1 MDEIM
6 IKIENVEKEYKLG
19 EIGGTTL
26 KEALQRFWAKIRKKE
41 DPTRRIG
48 AKNYN
53 KGEKFKA
60 LNGVSF
66 EVKKGEA
73 IGLIGHNGAGKS
85 TLLKL
90 ITRVTAPTKG
100 KILLNGRVASMLEVG
115 TGFHG
120 ELTGRENVYMNGAI
134 LGMTKKEID
143 AKIESIIDFSEVR
156 EFIDTPVKRYSSG
169 MFVKLAFAVASHL
182 DAEILLMDEVLAVGD
197 MAFQNKC
204 INKMKEVVSSGKT
217 IIYVSHNMDTI
228 RRLCNKTVVLQA
240 GKVVF
245 EGAVEAGIA
254 RYLNIDENVPSVE
267 FDLTKMSHI
276 TEATLDFE
284 MKALKLGNKI
294 QPIYSND
301 ESLVLNFKMLAKCD
315 LEHVRYRMIIR
326 TEEDFIIGTSFSK
339 EFSVKK
345 GTINLSLSFNLA
357 NLVPNKYYVS
367 ISFVQMLDNGDNKM
381 LDHIQRAF
389 SFELLRAESI
399 EYIWFKKTWGLVR
412 LEESKLLTN
421 NNI

>member
-19 EIGGTTL
+19 EIGGTTI
-26 KEALQRFWAKIRKKE
+26 KEAMQRFWAKIRKKE

-48 AKNYN
+48 TKNYN

-100 KILLNGRVASMLEVG
+100 KIFLNGRVASMLEVG

-120 ELTGRENVYMNGAI
+120 ELTGRENIYMNGAI
-134 LGMTKKEID
+134 LGMTKNEID
-143 AKIESIIDFSEVR
+143 SKIESIIDFSEVR

-197 MAFQNKC
+197 MTFQNKC

-245 EGAVEAGIA
+245 EGGVEEGIA
-254 RYLNIDENVPSVE
+254 RYLNIDESVSQVNI
-267 FDLTKMSHI
+267 DLTKKNHI
-276 TEATLDFE
+276 TEATLDLS
-284 MKALKLGNKI
+284 MSYLKLGDKV
-294 QPIYSND
+294 QPVYKNNEKMI
-301 ESLVLNFKMLAKCD
+301 LNYKLNAKSD
-315 LEHVRYRMIIR
+315 LDKVRYRMIIR
-326 TEEDFIIGTSFSK
+326 TEEDTPVGTTFSK

-345 GTINLSLSFNLA
+345 GEVDLNLSFNLA
-357 NLVPNKYYVS
+357 DLVPNKYYAS
-367 ISFVQMLDNGDNKM
+367 ISFVKMNDSNGNIM
-381 LDHIQRAF
+381 LDHITRAF
-389 SFELLRAESI
+389 SFEIVKSDVINLVW
-399 EYIWFKKTWGLVR
+399 YKQFWGNVR
-412 LEESKLLTN
+412 LEETEVL
-421 NNI
+421 